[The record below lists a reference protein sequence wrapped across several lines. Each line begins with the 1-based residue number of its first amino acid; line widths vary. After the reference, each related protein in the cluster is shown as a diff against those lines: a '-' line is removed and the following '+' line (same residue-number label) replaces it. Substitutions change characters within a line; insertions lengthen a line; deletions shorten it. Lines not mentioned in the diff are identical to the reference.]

1 MDNQNH
7 TLDDFAF
14 SDLVCLSDE
23 APQPQWSE
31 ASTTFYAHP
40 SGELPSRF
48 AAVGWQP
55 LHLPGRKTQ
64 SNVLSRTVQG
74 LARRAHRIV
83 RGEA

>member
-7 TLDDFAF
+7 PLDSLSF
-14 SDLVCLSDE
+14 SDLKCTSDE
-23 APQPQWSE
+23 PLAPSWSQT
-31 ASTTFYAHP
+31 STTLYAHP

-55 LHLPGRKTQ
+55 LYVPER
-64 SNVLSRTVQG
+64 NVPTTLLSRTVQG
-74 LARRAHRIV
+74 LARRANRII

>member
-1 MDNQNH
+1 MDNHNH
-7 TLDDFAF
+7 PLDDFAF

-40 SGELPSRF
+40 SGELPSQF

-55 LHLPGRKTQ
+55 LHLPGRKTH